1 MLGLRLD
8 EPLPFA
14 AVAASVDAEAL
25 TRLERLGLAQRVS
38 LGDGEPPAAPGAL
51 TLTPQGRLLGDA
63 VTADLLA

>member
-14 AVAASVDAEAL
+14 AVAASLDPEAL
-25 TRLERLGLAQRVS
+25 ARLERLGLAQRVT
-38 LGDGEPPAAPGAL
+38 LEPRDAGGAL
-51 TLTPQGRLLGDA
+51 TLTPRGRLLGDA